1 MLSAVLSF
9 LGYQGFAYILARGT
23 VPFVHPDEYNPDLDR
38 QATPIVL
45 ALAYFLVGAAAIG
58 SYFSALTTATLNF
71 PKFPTLA
78 LSIPLSFLG
87 LSSLFLSSLGRIP
100 WFQDSLP
107 DDENTKELNPVKFL
121 RMLGIMIPLVNI
133 FAAMFLIVIPPSIPQ
148 DLLQQD
154 EIDPELIEDMDASEA
169 TFTVNDDG
177 DETMERPDL
186 SASFMSYRSAVSE
199 DLRHL
204 TERTPLLIGGP
215 EALYAA
221 VREEEGLPT
230 PSRSRSH
237 SKASSHRLP
246 RTAILS
252 GSQDSNALENQTQQ
266 ISGPEHVHWN
276 TKMLLKNKGLWGFG
290 IILVLAIGPV
300 RTRPLNLHCLL
311 ALTIILQAEMT
322 LTSIGS
328 ILDSILASHSRQ
340 NINLLSDF
348 FVMQGSNP
356 ARLLTTATSKSTAL
370 ALRSKHIL
378 YLSISSTLARLIVGA
393 AADYLSPIVT
403 SHAEER
409 RRKMSVK
416 RSTLTVICMA
426 IETAVFIYTAAALE
440 TEKGLTVLSLGMGAM
455 YGAIFTLT

>member
-9 LGYQGFAYILARGT
+9 LGYQGFAYILARGS
-23 VPFVHPDEYNPDLDR
+23 VPFIQPDEYTPDANK
-38 QATPIVL
+38 QATAITL
-45 ALAYFLVGAAAIG
+45 AIAYFLVGAAAIG

-87 LSSLFLSSLGRIP
+87 LSSLFLSSLGRIT
-100 WFQDSLP
+100 WFQDKLSG
-107 DDENTKELNPVKFL
+107 DDQTKELNPVKFL
-121 RMLGIMIPLVNI
+121 RMLGTMIPLVNL
-133 FAAMFLIVIPPSIPQ
+133 FAAVFLIVIPPSIPK

-154 EIDPELIEDMDASEA
+154 ELDPELIEDMEANEA
-169 TFTVNDDG
+169 TYNVNNEG
-177 DETMERPDL
+177 DETLARPDL

-221 VREEEGLPT
+221 VREEEGLPA
-230 PSRSRSH
+230 PARSRSH
-237 SKASSHRLP
+237 SKASSHRVP

-252 GSQDSNALENQTQQ
+252 GMQDSNALERQTEETKAT
-266 ISGPEHVHWN
+266 EHVHWN

-300 RTRPLNLHCLL
+300 SAYPLQSIYVVG
-311 ALTIILQAEMT
+311 LTIISQAEMT

-328 ILDSILASHSRQ
+328 ILDSILASRSRQ
-340 NINLLSDF
+340 NITLLSDF
-348 FVMQGSNP
+348 FAMQGSNP
-356 ARLLTTATSKSTAL
+356 ARLLATASSKSTAL

-393 AADYLSPIVT
+393 AADYLSPIVI
-403 SHAEER
+403 SQAEER
-409 RRKMSVK
+409 RRKISAK
-416 RSTLTVICMA
+416 RSTLTVACMA
-426 IETAVFIYTAAALE
+426 VETAVFVYTAAALE
-440 TEKGLTVLSLGMGAM
+440 TEKGLSVLSLGMGAM